1 MILLNK
7 MIDKFKKENKKILIF
22 SQFTQML
29 KIIEEYL
36 HFKNIHYEKI
46 DGSTKA
52 KDRQAA
58 IDKFNSNTDFF
69 EVFLLSTKAGGIGIN
84 LTSARIVIIY
94 DSDWNP

>member
-1 MILLNK
+1 
-7 MIDKFKKENKKILIF
+7 
-22 SQFTQML
+22 ML

-36 HFKNIHYEKI
+36 CFMKIDFEKI

-52 KDRQAA
+52 KDRQAS
-58 IDKFNSNTDFF
+58 IDRFTNNKDKF

-84 LTSARIVIIY
+84 LTSAKIVIIY